1 MSRPELLIPAGNLEK
16 LRTAV
21 LYGADA
27 VYVGVE
33 GLSLRAKQAEFNL
46 EDLAQGTKEAHGQG
60 VKVYGALNVFARN
73 RDLDKIP
80 PIVDELVGLRIDG
93 VIISDPG
100 VLATVRRIQP
110 GLPVHL
116 STQANTTNA
125 AAVKFWKDQGAQR
138 IVLARELTLAEI
150 GEIAAAVPGIELE
163 LFIHGAMCMAYSG
176 RCYLSAYRNR
186 RSSNQGDCTQ
196 PCRWEYRLV
205 ESTRPGSPLIV
216 EEDEHYSYLLSSKD
230 LCMIEYLPEVL
241 QAGVSSLR
249 LKAG

>member
-80 PIVDELVGLRIDG
+80 PIVDELVGLGIDG

-100 VLATVRRIQP
+100 FWRL
-110 GLPVHL
+110 LDESNPV
-116 STQANTTNA
+116 SR
-125 AAVKFWKDQGAQR
+125 F
-138 IVLARELTLAEI
+138 TLALR
-150 GEIAAAVPGIELE
+150 PTPP
-163 LFIHGAMCMAYSG
+163 M
-176 RCYLSAYRNR
+176 RR
-186 RSSNQGDCTQ
+186 RSSFGKIKERN
-196 PCRWEYRLV
+196 
-205 ESTRPGSPLIV
+205 ESYWPGN
-216 EEDEHYSYLLSSKD
+216 
-230 LCMIEYLPEVL
+230 
-241 QAGVSSLR
+241 
-249 LKAG
+249 